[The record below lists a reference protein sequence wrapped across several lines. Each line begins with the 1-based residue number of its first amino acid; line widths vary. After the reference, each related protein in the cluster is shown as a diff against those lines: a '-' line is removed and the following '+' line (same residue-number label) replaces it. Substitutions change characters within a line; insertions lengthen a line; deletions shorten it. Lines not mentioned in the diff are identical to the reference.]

1 MATATE
7 NKAFNYDL
15 FRKRVRLFDSDQF
28 GERDL
33 AVSQAVRQ
41 CAAHEPPLRFWEA
54 AAMAFGGAIGEV
66 ERLSDEIA
74 RLEAEAA
81 EQARETARLAAA
93 LAEAQQANARL
104 AEENRAWE
112 SEVIRLA
119 ARRAGGG
126 GLRWL
131 PPKPLL
137 VAAAIAIAAEWLT
150 GWLWAPSHSEAGIY
164 FTLQWLHALAMT
176 LFAAWGVAV
185 YKGAGLGP
193 LLAKSAL
200 WIAGWA
206 VAIGLFAWMHGCDG
220 GNGLAIYQ
228 MMLPFDWWG
237 TRGVRVSGLDAGIA
251 LFLLQWTLDL
261 NLGLPITRALYSA
274 TQWVLAQE
282 KKLCRR

>member
-1 MATATE
+1 MGTATE
-7 NKAFNYDL
+7 KKAFNYDL

-66 ERLSDEIA
+66 ERLGDEIA
-74 RLEAEAA
+74 RLVAEAA

-164 FTLQWLHALAMT
+164 FTLQWLHALAIA

-185 YKGAGLGP
+185 YKGAGAGL

-206 VAIGLFAWMHGCDG
+206 VAILLFAWMHG
-220 GNGLAIYQ
+220 GLARNALAIDQ
-228 MMLPFDWWG
+228 MMLPFDWWA
-237 TRGVRVSGLDAGIA
+237 TRGVTVSGLDAGIA
-251 LFLLQWTLDL
+251 LFMLQWTLDL
-261 NLGLPITRALYSA
+261 NLGLPITRALYAVAAWVHA
-274 TQWVLAQE
+274 TVRAANR
-282 KKLCRR
+282 K